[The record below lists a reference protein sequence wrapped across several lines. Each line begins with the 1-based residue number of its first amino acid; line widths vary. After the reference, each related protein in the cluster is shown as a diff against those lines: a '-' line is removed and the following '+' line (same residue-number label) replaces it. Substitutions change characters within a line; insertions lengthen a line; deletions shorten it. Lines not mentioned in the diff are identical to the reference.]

1 MGANATGK
9 TSLGKALLR
18 IFKFIGSGNTALL
31 FEMAA
36 PKATGSFS
44 IDFINDGYVLHR
56 FSAVIDGASES
67 ITLNHAHTEIGEKDT
82 YEKCAKRLAKGGET
96 IDADPKKA

>member
-1 MGANATGK
+1 MTFIRIRMWIFYTVIDYIDGK
-9 TSLGKALLR
+9 DL
-18 IFKFIGSGNTALL
+18 
-31 FEMAA
+31 EH
-36 PKATGSFS
+36 
-44 IDFINDGYVLHR
+44 FINDGYVLHR

-96 IDADPKKA
+96 IDADPKSLRNALEN